1 MMNNLSI
8 MIDKFGGHGVLIPI
22 TIGHIG
28 QDGGMVVVAV
38 VTTIIDHAIM
48 VEE

>member
-1 MMNNLSI
+1 MMNNLYI
-8 MIDKFGGHGVLIPI
+8 MIEFGGHGVQIPI

-28 QDGGMVVVAV
+28 QDGGMAVVVV
-38 VTTIIDHAIM
+38 VTTIIDHVIM